1 MVVVPLK
8 YPTFH
13 YLCPNVEGAG
23 ILLTFFL
30 DLHPTFG
37 STFPEF
43 PKCKRMRCHC
53 PESQRTPLVSIRHQL
68 GLLFLFALDVFP
80 FYTFP
85 FFSSLLFSFP
95 FVFILFL
102 LFALLCFAYLSF
114 LFLSRTKGDDGGS
127 TPQIPNF
134 SLQRPKCGMYWN
146 FTYFFR
152 GPPSDLWIHLS
163 RVPQVQS
170 HALSLSWVPKDTA
183 GLDPPSTWSSFSLC
197 LRRFPF
203 LHLSFLFFSS
213 LFLSFRFHSFPF
225 VCFALFCLSFL
236 SFPFK
241 NQGRRWW

>member
-13 YLCPNVEGAG
+13 YKGQNVECTG
-23 ILLTFFL
+23 ILLTFFV

-43 PKCKRMRCHC
+43 PKCKHMRCHC
-53 PESQRTPLVSIRHQL
+53 PGSQRTPLVSIRHQL
-68 GLLFLFALDVFP
+68 GLLSLFAFA
-80 FYTFP
+80 
-85 FFSSLLFSFP
+85 
-95 FVFILFL
+95 FL
-102 LFALLCFAYLSF
+102 TSVEP
-114 LFLSRTKGDDGGS
+114 
-127 TPQIPNF
+127 TPCRRIMQEPRCP
-134 SLQRPKCGMYWN
+134 RPS
-146 FTYFFR
+146 
-152 GPPSDLWIHLS
+152 PLVS